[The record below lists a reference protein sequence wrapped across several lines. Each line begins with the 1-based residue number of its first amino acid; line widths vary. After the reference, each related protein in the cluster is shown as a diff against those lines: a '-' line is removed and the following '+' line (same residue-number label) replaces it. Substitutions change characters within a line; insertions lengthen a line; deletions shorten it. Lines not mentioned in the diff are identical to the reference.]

1 MKILWNRLCSMRTA
15 NILLA
20 LVALLCGLSSLI
32 PQGRELPFYAEN
44 YPRAYTL
51 IAAGGAAVPEPAAV
65 LGADVWESAEKQ
77 PGGRAEGCGASQC

>member
-1 MKILWNRLCSMRTA
+1 MKAA

-44 YPRAYTL
+44 YPGAYPL
-51 IAAGGAAVPEPAAV
+51 IY
-65 LGADVWESAEKQ
+65 
-77 PGGRAEGCGASQC
+77 RTHF